1 MIPFEEFEQT
11 IQDEPELRALVQDI
25 AKDVPPSETTRQFI
39 GVEAAAIGLVV
50 LMLYRFGQNLADWN
64 RGHLETTVVE
74 RRVELIQKLT
84 EDGVPF
90 EQASKTVQALE
101 TQVHKE
107 RITDSLLEKLLT
119 MFGKK

>member
-64 RGHLETTVVE
+64 RGHLEATVVE

-101 TQVHKE
+101 TQVQKG